1 MSKRQSES
9 RSTGAA
15 GGQIM
20 DAMPS
25 WNTDTIPCREH
36 GRWCFP
42 KHGRYF
48 CSESWTLPFS
58 KHGCCSLW
66 PHGRCFFSSHGRCRM
81 SCILLYNNANTV
93 CGGRRRSRPSMS
105 RKCAVIKEG
114 MRYKA
119 TKGNLVLQTMWC
131 CCGTDPSTAAV
142 KELAMV
148 VKREQFEVMEVME
161 RKRRC
166 APGAD

>member
-1 MSKRQSES
+1 MLRTSRAKRAKEARSKRQSES
-9 RSTGAA
+9 RSRGAA

-25 WNTDTIPCREH
+25 CNTCTIPCREH
-36 GRWCFP
+36 GRWSFP
-42 KHGRYF
+42 KHGRCF

-66 PHGRCFFSSHGRCRM
+66 PHGRCFSSSHGRCRM

-93 CGGRRRSRPSMS
+93 CGGRRRSRPSMTGE
-105 RKCAVIKEG
+105 CAVIKEA

-119 TKGNLVLQTMWC
+119 TKGDVGVVDDVVLLRNRHFDCRGQTASN
-131 CCGTDPSTAAV
+131 GG
-142 KELAMV
+142 E
-148 VKREQFEVMEVME
+148 KR
-161 RKRRC
+161 
-166 APGAD
+166 AI